1 MVKKF
6 TFMLFAAGLLLA
18 SCTQKSVNMENPLLG
33 EFKTPYGVQ
42 PFDLIKTEH
51 FVPAYLEAIKQ
62 NTEEIAA
69 IVNNTDAPTF
79 ENTVEA
85 LEYSGKLLIRIEATF
100 NNLNASLTGDE
111 MQKVAQEVAPLLSK
125 HRDDIALNA
134 ELFKRVKAVYEQK
147 EQLAL
152 TPEQAR
158 LLEVTYKN
166 FERGGANLDAGKQD
180 KLRKINEELAMLNL
194 KFGENVLAETNN
206 FKLIIDNEADLAGL
220 PESVKQA
227 AADAAKADSL
237 EGKWLFTTQKPSMLP
252 FLTYADNRELR
263 QKLHTAYIMRGDNNN
278 EYDNKKVLSR
288 IAVLSAEKAHLFGF
302 KNYAEYVL
310 DVNMAKNPETVFAFL
325 NKVWDAALPIA
336 KNEAAELQKMID
348 KEGGNFKLAHWDWWY
363 YAEKLRKEKY
373 DLDEEML
380 RPYFEKNNVRDGAF
394 AVATK
399 LWGIKFVERTD
410 IPKYHP
416 DVEVFE
422 VQNPDG
428 TFLGILYMDWYP
440 RASKVSGA
448 WMDEYRRQSE
458 GVDPIITTNF
468 NFTAP
473 SGDKPALF
481 SFEEVSTTFHEF
493 GHALHGL
500 LSNCKYHSLA
510 ATNVARDF
518 VELPSQIMENWASE
532 PEVLKMYAKH
542 YQTGEVIPQE
552 LIDKISN
559 SGLFNKGFT
568 VLEYTSA
575 ALLDMYWYTLNDTIE
590 QDATQFENDI
600 MKKMGM
606 IPEIVVRYRSPY
618 FGHIFGG
625 GYSSGYYSY
634 QWAQVLDAD
643 AFSVFQEK
651 GLFDQETAKSLRD
664 NILSRGNTEPAM
676 DLYKKYR
683 GMEPQLDAFL
693 KRNGL
698 K

>member
-1 MVKKF
+1 
-6 TFMLFAAGLLLA
+6 MLFAAGLLLA
-18 SCTQKSVNMENPLLG
+18 SCTQKTENMENPLLG
-33 EFKTPYGVQ
+33 EFKTPYGVP
-42 PFDLIKTEH
+42 PFELIKTEH
-51 FVPAYLEAIKQ
+51 FVPAYVEAIKQ
-62 NTEEIAA
+62 NSDEIAA
-69 IVNNTDAPTF
+69 IVNNTEAPTF
-79 ENTVEA
+79 ENTIEA
-85 LEYSGKLLIRIEATF
+85 LEYSGKLLSKINATF
-100 NNLNASLTGDE
+100 NNLNQSLTSDE
-111 MQKVAQEVAPLLSK
+111 MQKIAQEVAPMLSS
-125 HRDDIALNA
+125 HYDNIALNA
-134 ELFKRVKAVYEQK
+134 DLFRRVKSVYDQKDGLTISQEQK
-147 EQLAL
+147 
-152 TPEQAR
+152 R
-158 LLEVTYKN
+158 LLEETYKN
-166 FERGGANLDAGKQD
+166 FERGGANLDAENQA
-180 KLRKINEELAMLNL
+180 KLRKINEELATLNL

-278 EYDNKKVLSR
+278 ENDNKKVLSR
-288 IAVLSAEKAHLFGF
+288 IVVLNTQKAHLYGF

-310 DVNMAKNPETVFAFL
+310 DVNMAKTPEAVFDFL

-336 KNEAAELQKMID
+336 KKEAAELQKMID
-348 KEGGNFKLAHWDWWY
+348 KEGGKFKLAHWDWWY
-363 YAEKLRKEKY
+363 YSEKLRKEKY

-380 RPYFEKNNVRDGAF
+380 RPYFEKNNVRNGAF
-394 AVATK
+394 DVATK
-399 LWGIKFVERTD
+399 LWGIKFIERTD

-422 VQNPDG
+422 VQNPDSS
-428 TFLGILYMDWYP
+428 FLGILYMDWYP

-468 NFTAP
+468 NFSAP

-481 SFEEVSTTFHEF
+481 TFDEVSTTFHEF

-500 LSNCKYHSLA
+500 LSDCKYHSLA

-575 ALLDMYWYTLNDTIE
+575 ALLDMNWYTINDTIE

-600 MKKMGM
+600 MKKIGM

-651 GLFDQETAKSLRD
+651 GLFNQETAKSLRD

>member
-1 MVKKF
+1 VKKI
-6 TFMLFAAGLLLA
+6 TLMMFAVGLLLT
-18 SCTQKSVNMENPLLG
+18 SCTQKSENMENPLLG
-33 EFKTPYGVQ
+33 EFNTPHGVP
-42 PFDLIKTEH
+42 PFELIKVEH
-51 FVPAYLEAIKQ
+51 FVPAYTEAIKQ
-62 NTEEIAA
+62 NAEEIAA
-69 IVNNTDAPTF
+69 IVSNTEAPTF

-85 LEYSGKLLIRIEATF
+85 LEFSGKLLTKVNATF
-100 NNLNASLTGDE
+100 TNLNQSLTSEE
-111 MQKVAQEVAPLLSK
+111 MQKVAQDVAPMLTQ
-125 HRDDIALNA
+125 HYDNIALNA
-134 ELFKRVKAVYEQK
+134 ELFKRFKAVYDQK
-147 EQLAL
+147 DQLTL
-152 TPEQAR
+152 TPEQNR
-158 LLEVTYKN
+158 LLEVSYKN
-166 FERGGANLDAGKQD
+166 FERGGANLDSTKQAR
-180 KLRKINEELAMLNL
+180 LREINGELATLNL
-194 KFGENVLAETNN
+194 KFGENVLAETNSY
-206 FKLIIDNEADLAGL
+206 KMIIDNEADLAGL
-220 PESVKQA
+220 PEAVKQA
-227 AADAAKADSL
+227 AADAAKADSM
-237 EGKWLFTTQKPSMLP
+237 EGKWIFTTHKPSMLP
-252 FLTYADNRELR
+252 FLTYAENRELR

-278 EYDNKKVLSR
+278 EYDNKKILSR
-288 IAVLSAEKAHLFGF
+288 IAALSVEKAKLFGF

-310 DVNMAKNPETVFAFL
+310 DINMAKNPETVFEFL
-325 NKVWDAALPIA
+325 NKVMDKVLPIA
-336 KNEAAELQKMID
+336 KKEAVELQKMID
-348 KEGGNFKLAHWDWWY
+348 KEGGDFKLAHWDWWY
-363 YAEKLRKEKY
+363 YSEKLRKEKY

-380 RPYFEKNNVRDGAF
+380 RPYFEKNNVRNGAF
-394 AVATK
+394 EVATK

-410 IPKYHP
+410 VPKYHP

-428 TFLGILYMDWYP
+428 SFLGILYMDWYP
-440 RASKVSGA
+440 RASKVGGA

-468 NFTAP
+468 NFSAP

-481 SFEEVSTTFHEF
+481 TFDEVSTTFHEF

-532 PEVLKMYAKH
+532 PEVMKMYAKH

-552 LIDKISN
+552 LIDKIQN

-575 ALLDMYWYTLNDTIE
+575 ALLDMYWYTLNE
-590 QDATQFENDI
+590 PVEKDATQFENEI
-600 MKKMGM
+600 MTKIGM
-606 IPEIVVRYRSPY
+606 IPEIVVRYRSTH

-643 AFSVFQEK
+643 AFSVFKEK

-693 KRNGL
+693 ERNGL

>member
-1 MVKKF
+1 MKKF

>member
-1 MVKKF
+1 
-6 TFMLFAAGLLLA
+6 MLFAAGLFLV
-18 SCTQKSVNMENPLLG
+18 SCTQKSENMVNPLLG
-33 EFKTPYGVQ
+33 EYNTPHGVP
-42 PFDLIKTEH
+42 PFELIKTEH
-51 FVPAYLEAIKQ
+51 FVPAYVEAIKQ
-62 NTEEIAA
+62 NSDEIAA
-69 IVNNTDAPTF
+69 IVNNSEAPTF
-79 ENTVEA
+79 KNTIEA
-85 LEYSGKLLIRIEATF
+85 LEFSGKLLTKINATF
-100 NNLNASLTGDE
+100 NNLNQSLTGDE
-111 MQKVAQEVAPLLSK
+111 MQKVAQEVTPMLSI
-125 HRDDIALNA
+125 HYDNIALNA
-134 ELFKRVKAVYEQK
+134 ELFKRVKAVNDQK
-147 EQLAL
+147 DKLAL

-158 LLEVTYKN
+158 LLEITYKN
-166 FERGGANLDAGKQD
+166 FERGGANLDTLKQD
-180 KLRKINEELAMLNL
+180 KLRKINEELSMLNL

-206 FKLIIDNEADLAGL
+206 FKMIIDNEDDLAGL

-278 EYDNKKVLSR
+278 ENDNKKVLSR

-310 DVNMAKNPETVFAFL
+310 DVNMAKTPEAVFEFL
-325 NKVWDAALPIA
+325 NKVWVAALPIA
-336 KNEAAELQKMID
+336 KKEASELQKMID

-363 YAEKLRKEKY
+363 YSEKLRKEKY

-380 RPYFEKNNVRDGAF
+380 RPYFEKNNVRNGAF
-394 AVATK
+394 EVATK

-410 IPKYHP
+410 ITKYHP

-428 TFLGILYMDWYP
+428 SFLGILYMDWYP

-468 NFTAP
+468 NFSAP

-481 SFEEVSTTFHEF
+481 TFDEVSTTFHEF

-500 LSNCKYHSLA
+500 LSDCKYHSLA

-575 ALLDMYWYTLNDTIE
+575 AMLDMYWYTLNDTVE
-590 QDATQFENDI
+590 QDATKFENDI

>member
-1 MVKKF
+1 MKKL

-147 EQLAL
+147 EQLVL

-310 DVNMAKNPETVFAFL
+310 DVNMAKNPETVFVFL